1 LQCPIARLLA
11 AGPVAAHNERL
22 ERLGDKATRGFR
34 AGNRVVSGPRSG
46 KKPGLVLHV
55 NPARGGDDCPE
66 ITVVWSNTEDVV
78 KIVQRGEDQLDSLV
92 RYRKNYAI
100 RTATPPHHFTYE
112 QLRDSWC
119 AHLSRSLSRRATH

>member
-22 ERLGDKATRGFR
+22 ERLGDRATRGFR
-34 AGNRVVSGPRSG
+34 VGCWMVTGGRSKRQTG
-46 KKPGLVLHV
+46 IVLHV
-55 NPARGGDDCPE
+55 NARGGDDCPE